1 MRSLTRSRENKPI
14 DREELVNRLKTE
26 AKLQNL
32 GRLMIILINL
42 LSKKKILKKL
52 AKREGQEVQMN
63 FPAYKIENNCLTFT
77 LSEYMSD
84 PVLKPSENPILTI
97 TYNMEEN
104 ELFSILNT
112 MVTKKSTLGLLGF
125 LLKNLRKGKIKSEG
139 SLRVSILFS
148 KLFLIG
154 DHEIFQKEKKKK

>member
-1 MRSLTRSRENKPI
+1 MHSITKSPKNEPI
-14 DREELVNRLKTE
+14 DREELTNRLKTQ

-32 GRLMIILINL
+32 GRLMTIFINL
-42 LSKKKILKKL
+42 LSKKKVLKKL
-52 AKREGQEVQMN
+52 AKREGQEVQIN
-63 FPAYKIENNCLTFT
+63 FPAYNIENNCLTFT
-77 LSEYMSD
+77 LSEYIAD

-104 ELFSILNT
+104 ELFSILNK

-154 DHEIFQKEKKKK
+154 DHDIFKK